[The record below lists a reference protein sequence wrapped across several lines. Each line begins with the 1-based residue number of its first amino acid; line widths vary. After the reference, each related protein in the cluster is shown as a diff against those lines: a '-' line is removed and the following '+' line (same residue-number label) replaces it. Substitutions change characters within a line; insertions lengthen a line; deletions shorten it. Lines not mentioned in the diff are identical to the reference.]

1 MELFVDFYISTGDQ
15 GPGKDGHSQKDFEH
29 FSNIYIYI
37 YLYSNMRS
45 VTSHVAVSN
54 TCFLFFSLEEG
65 LLFDSYLSGL
75 KFTN

>member
-37 YLYSNMRS
+37 FILQHAQCNKPRGSFKHM
-45 VTSHVAVSN
+45 
-54 TCFLFFSLEEG
+54 FFVFFPG
-65 LLFDSYLSGL
+65 GRPAI
-75 KFTN
+75 